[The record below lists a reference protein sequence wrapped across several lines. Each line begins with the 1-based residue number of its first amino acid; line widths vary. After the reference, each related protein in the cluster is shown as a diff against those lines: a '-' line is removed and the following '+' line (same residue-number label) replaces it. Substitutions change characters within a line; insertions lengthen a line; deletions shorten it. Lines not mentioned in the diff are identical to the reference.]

1 VLWLNYKTLQ
11 THGGSAA
18 ALQEAEKLLDE
29 RLHQALAKLSGN
41 LSSTVRDA
49 QGRMSQVTTDH
60 SITKKG
66 RTFQGFGSPCNSSN
80 SQISSLLPCKQ
91 QYKHINH

>member
-11 THGGSAA
+11 THGGSAS

-41 LSSTVRDA
+41 LASTVRDA
-49 QGRMSQVTTDH
+49 
-60 SITKKG
+60 
-66 RTFQGFGSPCNSSN
+66 
-80 SQISSLLPCKQ
+80 
-91 QYKHINH
+91 